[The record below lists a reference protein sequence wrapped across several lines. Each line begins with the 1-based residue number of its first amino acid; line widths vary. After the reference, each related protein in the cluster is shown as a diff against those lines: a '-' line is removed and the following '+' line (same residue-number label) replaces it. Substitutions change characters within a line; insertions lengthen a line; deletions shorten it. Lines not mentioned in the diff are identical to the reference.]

1 MKEIRSLWE
10 LSPESDNRKPASVS
24 FRRNP
29 VPFTSARRGLLLLLL
44 ASALLWFFG
53 LEHRSLFH
61 PDEGRYAEIPREMVV
76 TGDWLTPRLNG
87 IKYFEKPP
95 LQYWLTAGA
104 YVLLGEHQW
113 TSRLCT
119 ALAGFLGLLW
129 TGFVAQALFGRG
141 IGLLS
146 AGVLASSVL
155 YFIAGHFNTLDMGLT
170 FWLNLA
176 LGAFLLA
183 QQPHA
188 TASRVHRWALVMW
201 AALGFAAL
209 SKGLIA
215 TVLPGLALVVYT
227 LVEREVS
234 WWKPL
239 KVSTGLPLFLCITA
253 PWFVA
258 VSIANPEFAHFF
270 FIHEHVE
277 RFLTTTHGRYQPWWF
292 YIPILLLGLLPW
304 VGLLPGAAK
313 AAWRIPPSSYARRF
327 NESRFLIV
335 WVAVI
340 LVFFSASGSKL
351 GLYILPAFP
360 ALAMLIAKR
369 ISALS
374 WRQLGIELSPSFVI
388 AVVLT
393 TVALNI
399 NRFTTGSDRAALI
412 TAWSD
417 SLVACGVALSFGMAL
432 ALYLA
437 RAKKQRLLL
446 VLGVVLM
453 TVPAYQFVLYDAED
467 LAPALSG
474 SLLAKQLAPYL
485 QRETTVY
492 SVSGYDQTLPFYIKR
507 PVKLVNYLGEL
518 EFGVRQEPGLWVKDE
533 DAFSRSWR
541 DHDHA
546 VALMDT
552 STYQR
557 LNAKG
562 TPMRVIARQGKQ
574 VAVVTP

>member
-10 LSPESDNRKPASVS
+10 LSPESDIRKPASVS

-188 TASRVHRWALVMW
+188 TASQVH
-201 AALGFAAL
+201 
-209 SKGLIA
+209 
-215 TVLPGLALVVYT
+215 
-227 LVEREVS
+227 
-234 WWKPL
+234 
-239 KVSTGLPLFLCITA
+239 
-253 PWFVA
+253 PW
-258 VSIANPEFAHFF
+258 
-270 FIHEHVE
+270 
-277 RFLTTTHGRYQPWWF
+277 
-292 YIPILLLGLLPW
+292 
-304 VGLLPGAAK
+304 
-313 AAWRIPPSSYARRF
+313 
-327 NESRFLIV
+327 
-335 WVAVI
+335 
-340 LVFFSASGSKL
+340 
-351 GLYILPAFP
+351 
-360 ALAMLIAKR
+360 
-369 ISALS
+369 
-374 WRQLGIELSPSFVI
+374 
-388 AVVLT
+388 
-393 TVALNI
+393 
-399 NRFTTGSDRAALI
+399 
-412 TAWSD
+412 
-417 SLVACGVALSFGMAL
+417 
-432 ALYLA
+432 
-437 RAKKQRLLL
+437 
-446 VLGVVLM
+446 
-453 TVPAYQFVLYDAED
+453 
-467 LAPALSG
+467 
-474 SLLAKQLAPYL
+474 
-485 QRETTVY
+485 
-492 SVSGYDQTLPFYIKR
+492 
-507 PVKLVNYLGEL
+507 
-518 EFGVRQEPGLWVKDE
+518 
-533 DAFSRSWR
+533 
-541 DHDHA
+541 
-546 VALMDT
+546 
-552 STYQR
+552 
-557 LNAKG
+557 
-562 TPMRVIARQGKQ
+562 
-574 VAVVTP
+574 